1 MGKSNAV
8 RRVRSCLKSVH
19 ELLRE
24 YGCTNT
30 ETLREAVTRLIG
42 EHREAVERARLSEKG
57 IFLARESAELAIK
70 TRTGAQALATK
81 NHEEARALRRENEQ
95 LRSEIEEQRRR
106 IMSYADQSNPIVR
119 CVENMTAEQGA
130 SILRLLEKDQAHG
143 DELAPDE
150 KESMR

>member
-30 ETLREAVTRLIG
+30 ETVREAVTRLIE
-42 EHREAVERARLSEKG
+42 EHKEAVKRRDFAECG
-57 IFLARESAELAIK
+57 MFLAQESVELAIK
-70 TRTGAQALATK
+70 TRTGAQELATK

-95 LRSEIEEQRRR
+95 LRSEIEDQRRR
-106 IMSYADQSNPIVR
+106 IIALTN
-119 CVENMTAEQGA
+119 EAETIA
-130 SILRLLEKDQAHG
+130 MNRMD
-143 DELAPDE
+143 
-150 KESMR
+150 